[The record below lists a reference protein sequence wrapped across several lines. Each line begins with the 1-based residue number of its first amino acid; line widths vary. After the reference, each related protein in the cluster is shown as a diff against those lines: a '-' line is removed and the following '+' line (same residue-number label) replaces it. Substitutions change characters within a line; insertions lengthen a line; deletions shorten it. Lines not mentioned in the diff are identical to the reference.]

1 MGVNL
6 STSRACEIRIVD
18 SDQTI
23 ESEMAWLREWLCVLL
38 LVVAAAQAQDPPA
51 GDAAGDDAATR
62 DAEGEGDE
70 EAWQYVEFLKTE
82 VNEKVELILQE
93 TLYEARE
100 KKGLTVLEETVSKT
114 MEQVMEIRESLLVR
128 IKALRKDEIETDP
141 NQDIKQEQMLSEF
154 RMEITQDLL
163 RFKMLISNE
172 IM

>member
-38 LVVAAAQAQDPPA
+38 LVVAAAQAQDPPAAA

-114 MEQVMEIRESLLVR
+114 
-128 IKALRKDEIETDP
+128 
-141 NQDIKQEQMLSEF
+141 
-154 RMEITQDLL
+154 
-163 RFKMLISNE
+163 
-172 IM
+172 

>member
-1 MGVNL
+1 MG
-6 STSRACEIRIVD
+6 
-18 SDQTI
+18 
-23 ESEMAWLREWLCVLL
+23 REWLCVLL
-38 LVVAAAQAQDPPA
+38 LVVAAAQAQDAPA

-62 DAEGEGDE
+62 NAEGEGDE

-128 IKALRKDEIETDP
+128 IKALRKDEI
-141 NQDIKQEQMLSEF
+141 
-154 RMEITQDLL
+154 
-163 RFKMLISNE
+163 
-172 IM
+172 